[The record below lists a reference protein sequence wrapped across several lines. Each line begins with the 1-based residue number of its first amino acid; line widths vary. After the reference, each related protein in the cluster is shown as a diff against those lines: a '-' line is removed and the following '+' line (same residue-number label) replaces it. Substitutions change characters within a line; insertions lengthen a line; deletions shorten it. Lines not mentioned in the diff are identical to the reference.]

1 MCLIAFGNGDG
12 RNFCVVET
20 ERASALF
27 TMEVW
32 VLVVVMVVIMTVA
45 ELVAQAI
52 AVLDDMHEVFL
63 SEEREGTEDVRLV
76 DGADGMFKF
85 DERHRPQGRGESL
98 DDDNAIGRWP
108 DVVSVEKCGVVQW
121 ELRGCFMSA
130 KLRISRQTAKRKPK
144 FLCRV
149 VKKSHLRECLWLKK
163 IAQARLSTLIKM
175 QLRSNF
181 FAVGYCFLEK
191 IN

>member
-1 MCLIAFGNGDG
+1 MHLVAFGNGDG
-12 RNFCVVET
+12 WDLCVVET
-20 ERASALF
+20 ERASALI

-32 VLVVVMVVIMTVA
+32 MLVIVVVVPMTMA

-52 AVLDDMHEVFL
+52 AVLDDMHEVFF

-108 DVVSVEKCGVVQW
+108 DVVSVEKSGVVQW
-121 ELRGCFMSA
+121 ELRGCFVSA
-130 KLRISRQTAKRKPK
+130 KLRISRHTAKRKPI
-144 FLCRV
+144 FLC
-149 VKKSHLRECLWLKK
+149 
-163 IAQARLSTLIKM
+163 
-175 QLRSNF
+175 
-181 FAVGYCFLEK
+181 
-191 IN
+191 

>member
-1 MCLIAFGNGDG
+1 MHLIAFGNGDG
-12 RNFCVVET
+12 RNLCVVEA
-20 ERASALF
+20 ERASALL

-32 VLVVVMVVIMTVA
+32 MLVVVVVVPMTMA
-45 ELVAQAI
+45 EFVAQAI
-52 AVLDDMHEVFL
+52 AVLDDMYEVLF

-121 ELRGCFMSA
+121 ELRGC
-130 KLRISRQTAKRKPK
+130 
-144 FLCRV
+144 LCRQ
-149 VKKSHLRECLWLKK
+149 SYELAAIRQSEN
-163 IAQARLSTLIKM
+163 R
-175 QLRSNF
+175 NF
-181 FAVGYCFLEK
+181 FAE
-191 IN
+191 

>member
-1 MCLIAFGNGDG
+1 MHLIAFGNGDG

-32 VLVVVMVVIMTVA
+32 VLVVVMVVIIAVA
-45 ELVAQAI
+45 EFIAQAI

-76 DGADGMFKF
+76 DGADGVFEF
-85 DERHRPQGRGESL
+85 DERHGSHGRGESL

-121 ELRGCFMSA
+121 ELRGC
-130 KLRISRQTAKRKPK
+130 
-144 FLCRV
+144 LCRQ
-149 VKKSHLRECLWLKK
+149 SYELAAIRQSEN
-163 IAQARLSTLIKM
+163 Q
-175 QLRSNF
+175 NF
-181 FAVGYCFLEK
+181 FVE
-191 IN
+191 

>member
-1 MCLIAFGNGDG
+1 
-12 RNFCVVET
+12 
-20 ERASALF
+20 
-27 TMEVW
+27 MEVW
-32 VLVVVMVVIMTVA
+32 VLVVVMVVIIAVA
-45 ELVAQAI
+45 EFIAQAI

-85 DERHRPQGRGESL
+85 DERHGSHGRGESL

-130 KLRISRQTAKRKPK
+130 KLRISRHTAKRNPI

-149 VKKSHLRECLWLKK
+149 VKKSHLRERLWLKK

-191 IN
+191 NN

>member
-1 MCLIAFGNGDG
+1 MHFIAFWNGDG
-12 RNFCVVET
+12 RNFCVVEA
-20 ERASALF
+20 ERASAFL

-32 VLVVVMVVIMTVA
+32 MLVVVMVVIIAVA
-45 ELVAQAI
+45 EFIAQAI

-85 DERHRPQGRGESL
+85 DERHGSHGRGESL

-121 ELRGCFMSA
+121 ELRGCFVSA
-130 KLRISRQTAKRKPK
+130 KLRISSHTAKRKPK
-144 FLCRV
+144 FLCSV
-149 VKKSHLRECLWLKK
+149 VKKSHL
-163 IAQARLSTLIKM
+163 
-175 QLRSNF
+175 
-181 FAVGYCFLEK
+181 
-191 IN
+191 